1 MMSAKMATLG
11 PLKLKVLWN
20 KNYDVII
27 YVHEVAN
34 RILWRD
40 SSYIVDVVMLQKFDN
55 SSISMREVTITS
67 FLKGFD
73 QKNHFF
79 RGGLGSSS
87 IIWDL
92 HYIWP
97 WNFITSVAKG
107 LKLKVRKFWELIPM
121 FVEVI
126 GKNW

>member
-34 RILWRD
+34 RILWCD

-67 FLKGFD
+67 FL
-73 QKNHFF
+73 
-79 RGGLGSSS
+79 
-87 IIWDL
+87 
-92 HYIWP
+92 
-97 WNFITSVAKG
+97 
-107 LKLKVRKFWELIPM
+107 
-121 FVEVI
+121 
-126 GKNW
+126 